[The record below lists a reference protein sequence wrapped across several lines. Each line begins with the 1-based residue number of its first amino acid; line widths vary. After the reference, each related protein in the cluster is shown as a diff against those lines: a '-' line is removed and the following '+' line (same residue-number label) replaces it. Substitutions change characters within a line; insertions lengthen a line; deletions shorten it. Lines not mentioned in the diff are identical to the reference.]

1 MEDAFDAAVWV
12 DDDERGDLFLF
23 HQGEGGGGEGG
34 GVDGEGV
41 GFMIS
46 PAVWSR
52 ARLPSRSRRRR
63 RSPSEIMPRSCASA
77 SRTVVM
83 PSFLRDIS

>member
-1 MEDAFDAAVWV
+1 MWPLGSTTTREVIFFSSMMARASAANALPSMVT
-12 DDDERGDLFLF
+12 
-23 HQGEGGGGEGG
+23 
-34 GVDGEGV
+34 GV
-41 GFMIS
+41 GFMIW

-63 RSPSEIMPRSCASA
+63 RSPSEIIPRSFSLW
-77 SRTVVM
+77 RTVVM